1 MGTGR
6 RLAALA
12 GRRAGSIRTTLLS
25 QIASVLALTLFLPA
39 GRGHWGISA
48 VDLGLVLAVGCVG
61 AVGYLA
67 IYAALTAG
75 PLALVSP
82 IVSAYSVVVIALSL
96 IILHEHLGAV
106 ALTGASVIIVGVALA
121 STDLRAVRDPNALR
135 GPGVKLAL
143 VAMVA
148 FGVAAF
154 GLGRYG
160 QRFGWFLA
168 AYVAGSAPSLWSSGA
183 FAVAVRDR
191 SPGRSDR
198 WLPMAV
204 AAGVL
209 DIGATVSFVY
219 GSQVGLVSL
228 VAAASAAY
236 PLVPVVFGM
245 WTFGERITRAHWWGW
260 QSWRWGWSSWPSG
273 EAFYAP
279 LTGTNPAGA
288 SSASRRVSPPTL
300 RPSSSARSFRAMA
313 ARTMLPPRNRMG
325 SGGNADPGPDGSPTR
340 PDPDHSSSRPSA
352 SDARIRPPR
361 YDGPTPFPE

>member
-1 MGTGR
+1 VIYGIAAALGWG
-6 RLAALA
+6 LADVFAALA

-168 AYVAGSAPSLWSSGA
+168 AYVARIGTLAVVGGA

-245 WTFGERITRAHWWGW
+245 WTFGERITRAQLVGVATVAV
-260 QSWRWGWSSWPSG
+260 GLVVL
-273 EAFYAP
+273 AF
-279 LTGTNPAGA
+279 
-288 SSASRRVSPPTL
+288 R
-300 RPSSSARSFRAMA
+300 
-313 ARTMLPPRNRMG
+313 
-325 SGGNADPGPDGSPTR
+325 
-340 PDPDHSSSRPSA
+340 
-352 SDARIRPPR
+352 
-361 YDGPTPFPE
+361 